1 MKKFL
6 LPFSFFIFLLIS
18 AGCSSTKNIP
28 KIEKFTELD
37 ATTVKTL
44 MKEYSIDVPNNW
56 YSYLE
61 GHNHLSHSPKE
72 LLVNAYMPHTSLYIF
87 KKKSRKDTNI
97 TDLTT
102 HFVKKLEKKYQ
113 NFNYDLVKGSHPLYG
128 RYNFIIYKTNYFNKE
143 YTILNAII
151 LKDNYYYTITY
162 HALSKHYQKYA
173 DDVVKMIHSFKI
185 EE

>member
-1 MKKFL
+1 MKQFL
-6 LPFSFFIFLLIS
+6 KLFVIFFLLIS
-18 AGCSSTKNIP
+18 VGCNSTKNTP

-72 LLVNAYMPHTSLYIF
+72 VLVNIYVPLTSLYIF
-87 KKKSRKDTNI
+87 KKKSKKDTNI
-97 TDLTT
+97 TNLTT

-128 RYNFIIYKTNYFNKE
+128 RYNFIIYKTNYFNKD

-162 HALSKHYQKYA
+162 HALSKDYQKYA
-173 DDVVKMIHSFKI
+173 DDVVKIIHSFKI
-185 EE
+185 KE

>member
-1 MKKFL
+1 MKRLSLF
-6 LPFSFFIFLLIS
+6 FSFFIFIS
-18 AGCSSTKNIP
+18 VGCSSTKNTP

-72 LLVNAYMPHTSLYIF
+72 LLLNKYVPQTNLYIF
-87 KKKSRKDTNI
+87 KKKAKKYTNI
-97 TDLTT
+97 NDLTIY
-102 HFVKKLEKKYQ
+102 FVKKLEKKYQ
-113 NFNYDLVKGSHPLYG
+113 NFNYDLVKGSLPLYG
-128 RYNFIIYKTNYFNKE
+128 RYNFIIYKTNYFNKD
-143 YTILNAII
+143 YTTLNAII

-162 HALSKHYQKYA
+162 RALSNDYQKYA
-173 DDVVKMIHSFKI
+173 DDVVKMIHSFRIK
-185 EE
+185 E